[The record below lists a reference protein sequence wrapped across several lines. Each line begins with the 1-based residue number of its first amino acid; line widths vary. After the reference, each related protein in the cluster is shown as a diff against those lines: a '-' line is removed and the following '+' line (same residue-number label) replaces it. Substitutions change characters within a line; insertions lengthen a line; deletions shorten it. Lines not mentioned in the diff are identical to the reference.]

1 MSFPDDALLALL
13 IVEHVCDGI
22 VLTNAEGR
30 VVWINSAFSAMSGYD
45 LSDMLGKRPGDL
57 LQGVLTG
64 TDSKAALA
72 NAIRQQKSATV
83 DIVNYSKSGQ
93 PYISQINIAPIFS
106 NGTLTHFVAVQR
118 DVTTHRRLAQE
129 SIDFKAYQK
138 ALDQQAIV
146 SVTDALGKI
155 TYVNPKFSAISGYS
169 AEELI
174 GKTHR
179 VVNSGTH
186 ERGFFRNMWT
196 TIRTG
201 NTWHGEVC
209 NRTKDGNLYW
219 VDTTVV
225 PVHDSSGEIVR
236 YVSTR
241 YEISE
246 RKLAEAE
253 LRRMAE
259 IDGLTGMANRIR
271 FNLEVRQRVAA
282 SLGRPDCKGGIVL
295 MFDLDHFKDLNDSL
309 GHNSGDLL
317 LKEIGR
323 RLIAFPGPDCLV
335 SRLGGDEF
343 AALIPADV
351 IGEDEHAFIRDLH
364 QFACA
369 PVLLGDRMYVPSF
382 SMGVTRFP
390 DDAQTVEGLMINADM
405 ALYEAKR
412 NGRNQWFFFDPKVRT
427 KLEYREHLKNV
438 LSDSIEHER
447 FEIAMQPYC
456 CLATGAHRG
465 FEILARLIHDGK
477 PVPPD
482 HFVPLAEELGLIAMI
497 GRTILEKAVKARR
510 QMIEAGL
517 FPGHIAINVAAPE
530 FRETGFVE
538 GLQATLSRHGMAPQD
553 LTIEITETALI
564 GRSTEKVAKALIQL
578 QDLGVQVALDDFG
591 TGFSSLSHLRDFHVN
606 KIKIDKSFV
615 SDLEYDESDRA
626 LVDGLIALARR
637 LGLEVVAEGVETQAQ
652 LDYLRSCGCN
662 YLQGYIHSKP
672 LSVPEA
678 ISFLMEQSLRTD
690 VSRVRVVAG

>member
-1 MSFPDDALLALL
+1 MPLPDDTLLAAL

-22 VLTNAEGR
+22 VLTNAEGN
-30 VVWINSAFSAMSGYD
+30 VVWINAAFTAMSGYE
-45 LSDMLGKRPGDL
+45 LSDMRGKRPGDM
-57 LQGVLTG
+57 LQGELT
-64 TDSKAALA
+64 TPESKAALA
-72 NAIRQQKSATV
+72 RAIRQQIPLTV
-83 DIVNYSKSGQ
+83 DIVNYTKSGQ
-93 PYISQINIAPIFS
+93 PYTSQINIAPIFG
-106 NGTLTHFVAVQR
+106 NGVLTHFVAVQR
-118 DVTTHRRLAQE
+118 DVTTQRTLAQE

-146 SVTDALGKI
+146 SVTDARGKI

-186 ERGFFRNMWT
+186 EPGFFRDMWAK
-196 TIRTG
+196 IKTG
-201 NTWHGEVC
+201 LTWHGEVC

-225 PVHDSSGEIVR
+225 PVHDARGEIVR

-246 RKLAEAE
+246 RKIAEAE
-253 LRRMAE
+253 LRRMAQV
-259 IDGLTGMANRIR
+259 DALTGMANRVR
-271 FNLEVRQRVAA
+271 FNHEVKQSVAA
-282 SLGRPDCKGGIVL
+282 AISSPDRKGGIVA

-317 LKEIGR
+317 LKEIAR
-323 RLIAFPGPDCLV
+323 RLIAFHGPDCLV

-351 IGEDEHAFIRDLH
+351 MGPDEQSFIRALH
-364 QFACA
+364 QFACE
-369 PVLLGDRMYVPSF
+369 PVLLGDRMYMPSF

-390 DDAQTVEGLMINADM
+390 ADAETVEGLMINADM

-412 NGRNQWFFFDPKVRT
+412 NGRNQWCFFDPKVRT
-427 KLEYREHLKNV
+427 KLEYREHLKMV
-438 LSDSIEHER
+438 LSEAIEHDL

-456 CLATGAHRG
+456 CLSTGAHRG
-465 FEILARLIHDGK
+465 FEILARLMHDGK

-482 HFVPLAEELGLIAMI
+482 HFVPLAEELGLIAVI
-497 GRTILEKAVKARR
+497 GRTILKKALEARR
-510 QMIEAGL
+510 RMIEAGL
-517 FPGHIAINVAAPE
+517 FPGQIAINVAAPE

-538 GLQATLSRHGMAPQD
+538 GLEAALFKHATNPQD
-553 LTIEITETALI
+553 LTVEITETALI

-578 QDLGVQVALDDFG
+578 QYLGVKVALDDFG

-615 SDLEYDESDRA
+615 KDLEHDEGDRA

-652 LDYLRSCGCN
+652 LEYLRQCGCN

-672 LSVPEA
+672 LSVEEA
-678 ISFLMEQSLRTD
+678 ISFLTSQSEYENVTRALF
-690 VSRVRVVAG
+690 VAE